1 MEKIIIQD
9 TRKTTTVDLEWQKG
23 GQVEVFTEFNV
34 GQQRRMSEYKSE
46 SWFEKG
52 LHALTVA
59 IKDWNLYEAEDKKLE
74 ITVANMENSL
84 TSDDFVRITA
94 AMSGMT
100 FEEFTKSL
108 EEGTLEEK
116 IKKNITKK

>member
-1 MEKIIIQD
+1 
-9 TRKTTTVDLEWQKG
+9 
-23 GQVEVFTEFNV
+23 
-34 GQQRRMSEYKSE
+34 
-46 SWFEKG
+46 
-52 LHALTVA
+52 VA

-74 ITVANMENSL
+74 ISVENMEKAL